1 MSGAGGIEDESA
13 GAGADAR
20 PDAAPD
26 AAGGGGT
33 GPGRHA
39 QASRGVLVVGGDSA
53 IGCAVA
59 DAFAAAGD
67 RVAGCGLADCAHP
80 SYTAYTAADCA
91 EPEGA
96 AHCVRAAAE
105 ALGRLDVV
113 VLAAAAQPVAR
124 AAETTQAQWRLAQSA
139 TLDTAFYVA
148 RAALPRLPPGSAV
161 VAVTSVNAFLA
172 APGLPAYAAAKAGVE
187 GLVRQLA
194 LDYGPRGVRVNA
206 VAPGMIGAPPLA
218 RVAEGYPLGRTGTPP
233 EVAAAVHFLASPA
246 ASFITGAV
254 LPVDGGL
261 SISSPA
267 AWLRPDLRERFL

>member
-1 MSGAGGIEDESA
+1 MSGAGGVGDESA
-13 GAGADAR
+13 GSGADAGR
-20 PDAAPD
+20 D
-26 AAGGGGT
+26 AAGGGAGT

-53 IGCAVA
+53 IGRAVA

-80 SYTAYTAADCA
+80 SYTAYTTADCA

-206 VAPGMIGAPPLA
+206 VAPGMIGTPPLA

-233 EVAAAVHFLASPA
+233 EVAAAVHFLASPG